1 MKGRVQLREPRRS
14 LLTGAKRPFAR
25 PEGLGESLSA
35 STRSARSES
44 RDRNC
49 TRVFGVYNS
58 EDAAAYLNTICGPL
72 HSFSYLRTEPSDM
85 EHEATVEGVG
95 IGVGEEGPGAPV
107 VLLRAR
113 EEVVPIFVSSDQAQS
128 MQLALEGEPF
138 ERPLT
143 HDLMVEMVA
152 EFGAA
157 IDRVRIDDLADG
169 TFYAKID
176 TEQYLDDRRKEM
188 VFDARPSDGIAI
200 ALRVD
205 CPLIVS
211 DEVVDEAGQPPEAFE
226 EAPEEDDDSEFEL

>member
-1 MKGRVQLREPRRS
+1 
-14 LLTGAKRPFAR
+14 
-25 PEGLGESLSA
+25 
-35 STRSARSES
+35 
-44 RDRNC
+44 
-49 TRVFGVYNS
+49 
-58 EDAAAYLNTICGPL
+58 
-72 HSFSYLRTEPSDM
+72 M

-95 IGVGEEGPGAPV
+95 IGVGDEGSGAPV
-107 VLLRAR
+107 VLLSAR
-113 EEVVPIFVSSDQAQS
+113 EEVIPIFVSSDQAQS
-128 MQLALEGEPF
+128 MQLALDEEPF

-157 IDRVRIDDLADG
+157 IDRVRIDDLSDG

-176 TEQYLDDRRKEM
+176 TEQYLGDRRKEM

-211 DEVVDEAGQPPEAFE
+211 DEVVDAAGRSPDEFKTEKE
-226 EAPEEDDDSEFEL
+226 EQDDENDYKL